1 MNSHRFCRHS
11 LTLDHKKEIFQNC
24 IRSKF
29 HKHPLNTTFSYPRIL
44 RECPLRFKWT
54 LTMDLQTVVD
64 SAPTLKKPRRKHINK
79 FKLEYRAYIP
89 TLVEL
94 YGCDEDLDEELNSTT

>member
-1 MNSHRFCRHS
+1 
-11 LTLDHKKEIFQNC
+11 
-24 IRSKF
+24 
-29 HKHPLNTTFSYPRIL
+29 
-44 RECPLRFKWT
+44 
-54 LTMDLQTVVD
+54 MDLQTVVD